1 MKTSSV
7 LRTGPLGP
15 PPWETRDP
23 FLFCVHHVDRYPA
36 GNDAQG
42 PATSLAGRA
51 LGQDFEGQDGWRMY
65 HGRTVPGFPQHPHRG
80 FETVTVVR
88 HGLVDHS
95 DSMGAAARYGAG
107 DVQWLTAGGGI
118 QHAEMFPLVERA
130 RDNPRVTAAAP
141 YVLGQGMLSVGDANR
156 GVIVRGVDPALEDTV
171 ADIGRSMRW
180 GRLADLVSGEYG
192 IVLGAELARALGLR
206 VGDSAVL
213 ITPQGTVTP
222 AGTLPRVRNF
232 RVVGIFEVGMYE
244 YDSGLALVHVDDA
257 RRLYRMDGVSGVR
270 LKLDEL
276 FAAPAV
282 ARELLRAVP
291 VQAEIRDWTQ
301 SHANFFRAVAIEKR
315 MMFIILTL
323 IVAVAAFNIVSAQ
336 VMVVT
341 DKQADIAILRTMG
354 AAPSSILAIFVIQG
368 ALIGIIG
375 TLLGVIT
382 GVLLARNIDVVVP
395 GIERLFNVQFLDKSV
410 YYISDLPSDL
420 QWADVTTV
428 AGIALVLALVATLYP
443 AWKAA
448 RVNPAAALRYE

>member
-1 MKTSSV
+1 VSPYELAV
-7 LRTGPLGP
+7 GLRY
-15 PPWETRDP
+15 TRSRKGSGRNT
-23 FLFCVHHVDRYPA
+23 FISFIALVSMA
-36 GNDAQG
+36 GI
-42 PATSLAGRA
+42 A
-51 LGQDFEGQDGWRMY
+51 LGVAALIVVLSVMNGFQQELRNRILSVASHIEIRG
-65 HGRTVPGFPQHPHRG
+65 VPELADWSAIATLARG
-80 FETVTVVR
+80 
-88 HGLVDHS
+88 
-95 DSMGAAARYGAG
+95 
-107 DVQWLTAGGGI
+107 
-118 QHAEMFPLVERA
+118 HA
-130 RDNPRVTAAAP
+130 RVTAAAP

-156 GVIVRGVDPALEDTV
+156 GVVVRGVDPALEDTV
-171 ADIGRSMRW
+171 ADIGRSMRF
-180 GRLADLVSGEYG
+180 GKLADLAPGEFG

-244 YDSGLALVHVDDA
+244 YDSGLALIHLDDA
-257 RRLYRMDGVSGVR
+257 RRLYRMEGVSGVR

-276 FAAPAV
+276 FAAPTV
-282 ARELLRAVP
+282 ARELARAVP
-291 VQAEIRDWTQ
+291 VTAEIRDWTQ

-315 MMFIILTL
+315 MMFVILTL

-354 AAPSSILAIFVIQG
+354 ASPASVLTIFVIQG

-375 TLLGVIT
+375 TLLGVAA
-382 GVLLARNIDVVVP
+382 GVALASNIDVVVP
-395 GIERLFNVQFLDKSV
+395 AIERLFNVQFLDKSV

-443 AWKAA
+443 AWQAA